1 MAGIQ
6 SLMQAPQG
14 QGQMPGQAPQQPMPG
29 MMPQQ
34 GPSGPGIA
42 PNPFAGEKLDKLL
55 YLYRNPQLIPEGE
68 TYRVIT
74 ALSEAVKGAQRAQQ
88 MAGQQAIAQNAQM
101 QQQPPVAEGLAQQ
114 AESLLRG
121 RQQAPVMAAH
131 GGIMHGYAGGGAVA
145 FQHGGP
151 VQKFQYGAGPRGI
164 MAQPSMLTTIEGV
177 PIYTPGPDKEPGETE
192 AEYLARKQKEA
203 AEADEVSNRPLR
215 RFYRYLAEKIRAPS
229 PVAQMRTPAAQAAPA
244 AVAASPATQPTVT
257 DLLAALEPPKGP
269 MMDVP
274 EIQIAPSPAPSP
286 APTAG
291 PRRQSVA
298 PPPPAAPTQGLQNL
312 VDLDKAQKEELDRL
326 QGRQA
331 VDPTVAAARAA
342 ERKGA
347 EELAAGR
354 QTRAEAQRTEAQR
367 QLDETLKR
375 GRTSLLDDP
384 EALLRVAAGIDTR
397 RGKGMGTFAGGIAD
411 IMGQR
416 RAEATA
422 ARKDFQTAQNAYNQE
437 MNALDTLR
445 QLQRER
451 DTAIATGDVAA
462 ARAIQDQITN
472 VNRFYQKAK
481 EDRQVAERN
490 YQLDVLKTQAT
501 QDQARA
507 SLIQAGREPEKIRMM
522 RTLGIPITEAG
533 FKTFVEIE
541 ATGRLEGAVGRNN
554 VAALRELGEWEKGLG
569 ANIKAMNAKNPQ
581 VYEDAR
587 RAKIQEINATL
598 GATIPLGGGAGQVD
612 TNNPLL
618 KK

>member
-1 MAGIQ
+1 MVGLQ
-6 SLMQAPQG
+6 SLATRQAPMPG
-14 QGQMPGQAPQQPMPG
+14 QAQMPGQAPQAAMPG
-29 MMPQQ
+29 MMPKARGPQPGVQALVPSLMGMDLQQ
-34 GPSGPGIA
+34 LLMLFND
-42 PNPFAGEKLDKLL
+42 PNSPVPKNRILAAMTEKQKEMAA
-55 YLYRNPQLIPEGE
+55 RQ
-68 TYRVIT
+68 
-74 ALSEAVKGAQRAQQ
+74 AVQGQ
-88 MAGQQAIAQNAQM
+88 MAMAQA
-101 QQQPPVAEGLAQQ
+101 QQQPGTVKDQVVQGAMQGAAQ
-114 AESLLRG
+114 
-121 RQQAPVMAAH
+121 
-131 GGIMHGYAGGGAVA
+131 GYAGGGAVA

-151 VQKFQYGAGPRGI
+151 VQKFQYGAGPRGV

-177 PIYTPGPDKEPGETE
+177 PIYTPGPDREPGETE

-215 RFYRYLAEKIRAPS
+215 RLYRYLAEKIREPS
-229 PVAQMRTPAAQAAPA
+229 AVAQMRAPAAQAAQPA
-244 AVAASPATQPTVT
+244 AAAPAAAAASPAAQPTIT
-257 DLLAALEPPKGP
+257 DLLSALEPPKGP
-269 MMDVP
+269 MMPIP
-274 EIQIAPSPAPSP
+274 EIQIAPSPAP
-286 APTAG
+286 AAG
-291 PRRQSVA
+291 PRRQPVA
-298 PPPPAAPTQGLQNL
+298 PTAPAPAVPTQGLQNL

-347 EELAAGR
+347 EEIAAGR

-367 QLDETLKR
+367 QLDEALKR
-375 GRTSLLDDP
+375 GRTSLFDDP

-481 EDRQVAERN
+481 EDRQTAERN

-507 SLIQAGREPEKIRMM
+507 ALTQAGKPTDAQSRIALYRSDPKAYEAMYGPKESASVANLVRAVNSDPALKSLAEGLKLGTLEAETRYNARYKELVATYAPE
-522 RTLGIPITEAG
+522 L
-533 FKTFVEIE
+533 
-541 ATGRLEGAVGRNN
+541 L
-554 VAALRELGEWEKGLG
+554 LG
-569 ANIKAMNAKNPQ
+569 A
-581 VYEDAR
+581 
-587 RAKIQEINATL
+587 
-598 GATIPLGGGAGQVD
+598 GGGGGGGALEAATAIARGG
-612 TNNPLL
+612 
-618 KK
+618 K

>member
-1 MAGIQ
+1 MVGLQ
-6 SLMQAPQG
+6 SLATRQAPMPG
-14 QGQMPGQAPQQPMPG
+14 QAQMPGQAPQAAMPG
-29 MMPQQ
+29 MMPKPQGTRQ
-34 GPSGPGIA
+34 GPSR
-42 PNPFAGEKLDKLL
+42 AGLAAFVPVLEGKSLDELVQLL
-55 YLYRNPQLIPEGE
+55 NSRQTQYPADAIISAMAKVQKTMAADEANKRQL
-68 TYRVIT
+68 
-74 ALSEAVKGAQRAQQ
+74 A
-88 MAGQQAIAQNAQM
+88 MMQAR
-101 QQQPPVAEGLAQQ
+101 QQPPGTVADQVVQGAMQGAAQ
-114 AESLLRG
+114 
-121 RQQAPVMAAH
+121 
-131 GGIMHGYAGGGAVA
+131 GYAGGGAVA

-151 VQKFQYGAGPRGI
+151 VQKFQYGAGPRGV

-177 PIYTPGPDKEPGETE
+177 PIYTPGPDREPGETE

-215 RFYRYLAEKIRAPS
+215 RLYRYLAEKIREPS
-229 PVAQMRTPAAQAAPA
+229 AVAQMRMPAAQAAAPA
-244 AVAASPATQPTVT
+244 AAAAPVDTSKLFPAG
-257 DLLAALEPPKGP
+257 PPEGP
-269 MMDVP
+269 MMEVP
-274 EIQIAPSPAPSP
+274 EIQIAAAPAPSR
-286 APTAG
+286 G
-291 PRRQSVA
+291 PGPGPGPGATRRQPPA
-298 PPPPAAPTQGLQNL
+298 PPPAVPTQGLQNL

-347 EELAAGR
+347 EEIAAGR

-367 QLDETLKR
+367 QLDEALKR
-375 GRTSLLDDP
+375 GRTSLFDDP

-451 DTAIATGDVAA
+451 DTAIANGDVAA

-481 EDRQVAERN
+481 EDRQTAERN

-507 SLIQAGREPEKIRMM
+507 SLIQAGKP
-522 RTLGIPITEAG
+522 
-533 FKTFVEIE
+533 
-541 ATGRLEGAVGRNN
+541 TGT
-554 VAALRELGEWEKGLG
+554 VALLRELGLAPTLENLG
-569 ANIKAMNAKNPQ
+569 KIAEVQQGPKTEGSMLKEIVVAAMKNPLMLSQ
-581 VYEDAR
+581 YPPE
-587 RAKIQEINATL
+587 IQALVKQEMLKL
-598 GATIPLGGGAGQVD
+598 GVTSALPKGAGVRE
-612 TNNPLL
+612 
-618 KK
+618 